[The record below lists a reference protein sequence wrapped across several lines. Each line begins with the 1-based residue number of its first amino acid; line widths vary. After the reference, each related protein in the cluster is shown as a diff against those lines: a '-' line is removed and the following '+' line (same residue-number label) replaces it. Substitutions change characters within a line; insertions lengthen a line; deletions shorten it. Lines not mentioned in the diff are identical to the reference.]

1 MHAACM
7 YMHLC
12 SLTGGVNYVVDMS
25 MYHVTICSVLL
36 YLIVEINIIYN
47 LCTKIFIMRWVKLQ
61 RVTKNILLLLDDLN
75 PHRSGAVHYLE
86 LEDRRFLLIQFK
98 F

>member
-1 MHAACM
+1 
-7 YMHLC
+7 
-12 SLTGGVNYVVDMS
+12 MS

-36 YLIVEINIIYN
+36 YLINIVYN
-47 LCTKIFIMRWVKLQ
+47 LHTNIFKMCSVKLQ
-61 RVTKNILLLLDDLN
+61 RVTKNILLLLDDSD
-75 PHRSGAVHYLE
+75 PHRSGAVHYHE

>member
-1 MHAACM
+1 
-7 YMHLC
+7 
-12 SLTGGVNYVVDMS
+12 MS

-36 YLIVEINIIYN
+36 YLIVYIHEINFIYN
-47 LCTKIFIMRWVKLQ
+47 LRTKILKLRWVKLQ
-61 RVTKNILLLLDDLN
+61 RVTKLLLDDLN
-75 PHRSGAVHYLE
+75 PHRSGAVHYHE

>member
-1 MHAACM
+1 
-7 YMHLC
+7 
-12 SLTGGVNYVVDMS
+12 MS

-36 YLIVEINIIYN
+36 YLIVHMHEINIIIYN
-47 LCTKIFIMRWVKLQ
+47 LRTKIFKMCSVKQQ
-61 RVTKNILLLLDDLN
+61 RVTKNILLLLDDSD
-75 PHRSGAVHYLE
+75 PHRSGAVHYHE

>member
-1 MHAACM
+1 
-7 YMHLC
+7 
-12 SLTGGVNYVVDMS
+12 MS

-36 YLIVEINIIYN
+36 YLIVDIHEINIIFN
-47 LCTKIFIMRWVKLQ
+47 LRTKLFKMCSVKLQ
-61 RVTKNILLLLDDLN
+61 RVTKNILLLLDDSD
-75 PHRSGAVHYLE
+75 PHRSGAVHYHE

>member
-1 MHAACM
+1 
-7 YMHLC
+7 
-12 SLTGGVNYVVDMS
+12 MS

-36 YLIVEINIIYN
+36 YLIVDIHEINIIFN
-47 LCTKIFIMRWVKLQ
+47 LRTKIFKMCSVKLQ
-61 RVTKNILLLLDDLN
+61 RVTKNILLLLDDSD
-75 PHRSGAVHYLE
+75 PHRSGAVDNHE